1 MCGFAGVMCDN
12 RELLSSQLIERMTD
26 AISHR
31 GPDSSGYWSDFGA
44 GVALGHRRL
53 SVVELTAAGDQ
64 PMQLKTGRYVIV
76 FNGEIYNHLEIRKE
90 LPSEN
95 WVGFSDTETLLTA
108 IENWGVRKAVQRC
121 TGMFAFALWDLKEK
135 QLVLARDRMGEKPLY
150 YGWTKHLGEDCFL
163 FGSELRALSVHKSF
177 SAKIDRTALSLYMQ
191 HCYVPAPHCIYEG
204 FKKLLPGHLLTIKMG
219 SRRPNVEK
227 YWSLPEVASFA
238 KRGFS
243 EQNVETVVDQLEQVL
258 FKSVSD
264 QMIADVSVGAF
275 LSGGVDSSTI
285 VALMQA
291 QSTKPV
297 QTFTIGFEHD
307 SYNEA
312 DHARQVAA
320 HLGTAHTELYI
331 TPQEAL
337 EAIPALPVIYSEP
350 FADSSQIPTYLVSK
364 LAKQNVTVALSGDG
378 GDELFAGYNRYLA
391 TRRHWKVINKLP
403 MQARAALSAAVLSI
417 SPDNWD
423 KITNPVNFLMSNM
436 SQIKGFGAKMHKSAI
451 ALNSESIEAL
461 YRNLLLKW
469 DAEKVIVGST
479 NQETYFQENW
489 NKLDGFTDIEKM
501 MVADSI
507 GYLPDDILVKVDRAA
522 MAVSLETRVPF
533 LDHRVIELA
542 WQVPA
547 NLKMRGGV
555 GKWVL
560 RQLLYR
566 HVPKS
571 LVDRPKMGFGMPID
585 KWLRGSLRDWAENLL
600 DKRRLISDGLFDP
613 IEINSKWQEHL
624 TGKRNWSELIWN
636 VLMFNAWLD
645 EERRFK
651 LQYKSGSS

>member
-1 MCGFAGVMCDN
+1 M
-12 RELLSSQLIERMTD
+12 
-26 AISHR
+26 
-31 GPDSSGYWSDFGA
+31 
-44 GVALGHRRL
+44 
-53 SVVELTAAGDQ
+53 
-64 PMQLKTGRYVIV
+64 
-76 FNGEIYNHLEIRKE
+76 
-90 LPSEN
+90 
-95 WVGFSDTETLLTA
+95 
-108 IENWGVRKAVQRC
+108 
-121 TGMFAFALWDLKEK
+121 
-135 QLVLARDRMGEKPLY
+135 
-150 YGWTKHLGEDCFL
+150 
-163 FGSELRALSVHKSF
+163 
-177 SAKIDRTALSLYMQ
+177 
-191 HCYVPAPHCIYEG
+191 
-204 FKKLLPGHLLTIKMG
+204 
-219 SRRPNVEK
+219 
-227 YWSLPEVASFA
+227 
-238 KRGFS
+238 
-243 EQNVETVVDQLEQVL
+243 
-258 FKSVSD
+258 
-264 QMIADVSVGAF
+264 
-275 LSGGVDSSTI
+275 
-285 VALMQA
+285 
-291 QSTKPV
+291 
-297 QTFTIGFEHD
+297 
-307 SYNEA
+307 
-312 DHARQVAA
+312 
-320 HLGTAHTELYI
+320 
-331 TPQEAL
+331 
-337 EAIPALPVIYSEP
+337 
-350 FADSSQIPTYLVSK
+350 
-364 LAKQNVTVALSGDG
+364 
-378 GDELFAGYNRYLA
+378 
-391 TRRHWKVINKLP
+391 
-403 MQARAALSAAVLSI
+403 
-417 SPDNWD
+417 
-423 KITNPVNFLMSNM
+423 
-436 SQIKGFGAKMHKSAI
+436 
-451 ALNSESIEAL
+451 
-461 YRNLLLKW
+461 
-469 DAEKVIVGST
+469 IVGST